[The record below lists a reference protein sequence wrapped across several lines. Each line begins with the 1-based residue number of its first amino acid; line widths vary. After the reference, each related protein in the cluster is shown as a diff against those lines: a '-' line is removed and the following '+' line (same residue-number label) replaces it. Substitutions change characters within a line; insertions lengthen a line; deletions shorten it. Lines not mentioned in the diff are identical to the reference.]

1 MKVLFIGGTG
11 LISTACTQLAV
22 ERGIEMFLLNR
33 GRSRT
38 DEIPGGVTVLTAN
51 ARERES
57 VASAVEGHTFDAV
70 VNWINFTV
78 PHVEQDIELFDG
90 KVGQYIFISSASAYH
105 KPPSDYLITESAPL
119 VNPHW
124 QYSRDKAACEERLV
138 RQNRET
144 GFPFTVVRP
153 SLTYGQ
159 SLIPLC
165 FGSWGKPWTVI
176 DRMLRGQKII
186 VPGDGTSLW
195 QVTWNGDF
203 AKGLVGLL
211 GNQRAIGHAFHITSD
226 EVLTWNQIY
235 QEAGHAVGVEPDI
248 VHIPTDLI
256 SAYLPGEEGNLWGDK
271 AWSVVLDNSKIKRF
285 VPDFV
290 CTTTWAQGVRKA
302 VAWFQADPE
311 RRAIDDEANQTWDK
325 IIAAYMKAFPD

>member
-11 LISTACTQLAV
+11 LISTACTQLAAA
-22 ERGIEMFLLNR
+22 RGIEMFLLNR
-33 GRSRT
+33 GQSRT
-38 DEIPGGVTVLTAN
+38 DEIPDGVTVLAAN
-51 ARERES
+51 VRERAS
-57 VASAVEGHTFDAV
+57 VERAIEGHTFDAV
-70 VNWINFTV
+70 LNWINFTV
-78 PHVEQDIELFDG
+78 PHVEQDIGLFDG
-90 KVGQYIFISSASAYH
+90 KVGQYIFISSASAYQ
-105 KPPSDYLITESAPL
+105 KPPRDYLITESTPL

-159 SLIPLC
+159 SMIPLC
-165 FGSWGKPWTVI
+165 IGSWSRPWTVI
-176 DRMLRGQKII
+176 DRMLHGKKVI

-195 QVTWNGDF
+195 QMTWNGDF

-226 EVLTWNQIY
+226 EVLTWNQVY
-235 QEAGHAVGVEPDI
+235 QEAGRAVGVELDI
-248 VHIPTDLI
+248 IHIPSDLLC
-256 SAYLPGEEGNLWGDK
+256 AHMPGEEGNLWGDK

-290 CTTTWAQGVRKA
+290 CTTTWAQGVRRA
-302 VAWFQADPE
+302 IAWFKADPN
-311 RRAIDDEANQTWDK
+311 RQAIDDEANQKWDK
-325 IIAAYMKAFPD
+325 VIAAYMKAFPV